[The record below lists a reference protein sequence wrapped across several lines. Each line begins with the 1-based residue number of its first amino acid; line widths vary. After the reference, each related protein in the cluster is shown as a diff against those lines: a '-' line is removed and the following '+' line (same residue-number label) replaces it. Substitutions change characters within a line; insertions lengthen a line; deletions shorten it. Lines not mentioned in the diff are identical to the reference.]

1 MFVDR
6 TLSIITDFY
15 EITEPI
21 SIFIN
26 FDRIEIILNL
36 AQSEIHNSKLFGK
49 KNSNL
54 IVNS

>member
-49 KNSNL
+49 K
-54 IVNS
+54 IVIW